1 MKIISNV
8 NPSQK
13 PVSWDEFM
21 HLCKDADLELS
32 SADSQGRFKLYKN
45 EIEIAHQIRKS
56 KEGTLRASGWFS
68 LTFGRGSQWR
78 GHPLTAGGQVAIV
91 ESISPLLGM
100 DLASQQA
107 FVSVVEYVFLART
120 AK

>member
-8 NPSQK
+8 NPNRQ
-13 PVSWDEFM
+13 PISWDKFM
-21 HLCKDADLELS
+21 LLCKATGLELS
-32 SADSQGRFKLYKN
+32 ASDPQGRFKLYKN
-45 EIEIAHQIRKS
+45 KIEIAHQIRKS

-91 ESISPLLGM
+91 ESISPLLSM